1 MISSLLVLVI
11 ATLLKQIQHDLPI
24 KGLGPLDFLWVL
36 KLTINLMGIFSQ
48 SLYIMDLLQRA
59 NMHNAK
65 LVATPMSIA
74 QSLYLFDSEAFLNSN
89 LYCSMVGALQ

>member
-1 MISSLLVLVI
+1 M
-11 ATLLKQIQHDLPI
+11 
-24 KGLGPLDFLWVL
+24 GLETYHQLD
-36 KLTINLMGIFSQ
+36 GIFLTQ
-48 SLYIMDLLQRA
+48 SLYNMDLLQRA